1 MRRIIFIACTT
12 LALGLTSCLSPKKT
26 VATIKGAA
34 TMYKASKEI
43 IGKKLAEQK
52 DSLSTGPTVTE
63 TPSDTPQN

>member
-43 IGKKLAEQK
+43 IGKKWTEQK
-52 DSLSTGPTVTE
+52 DSLATEPALTE
-63 TPSDTPQN
+63 TPSGTPEN